1 MCFLFSLFPATILTV
16 VGYFVLFSATKSDG
30 AVKTFGK
37 ILATWV
43 FILAVFP
50 PIVGAYVTV
59 AGICPLTEKLSA
71 QK

>member
-16 VGYFVLFSATKSDG
+16 FGYVVLFCATKSDG

-37 ILATWV
+37 ILAIWA
-43 FILAVFP
+43 FILAAFP

-59 AGICPLTEKLSA
+59 AGMCPLTEKLSA